1 MQFYSGATGQAGRF
15 SEGFCLRR
23 VHRRRSRETLRQRRM
38 MRLPAYSDQQV
49 NLYCLRSRNIQ

>member
-1 MQFYSGATGQAGRF
+1 MQFYSGATGPAGRS

-23 VHRRRSRETLRQRRM
+23 VHRRRSREALRQRRM

-49 NLYCLRSRNIQ
+49 SLYRFAPRNIQ

>member
-23 VHRRRSRETLRQRRM
+23 VQHARFALDTHKICLFD
-38 MRLPAYSDQQV
+38 PATEQ
-49 NLYCLRSRNIQ
+49 LIT